1 MNNNDKKILFGI
13 SIVFLFIISAS
24 LSYAYFSSSVT
35 GNENAKDM
43 VVEAGTLKLTYT
55 DSPQIIMQNIKPGQT
70 ITKKVTVKNTGT
82 LDTAYNLVWQ
92 ELYNKIGR
100 NDLVMSYTCERL
112 NSSGTVDGICTG
124 LTETPVKTK
133 TITKNIPI
141 ESGVTH
147 NYTITITFKETGEN
161 QNYNQGKSFNGVL
174 GIEEYSNIAGTL
186 KNRFYEE
193 SGMTDRGV
201 VKSISF
207 YSDNRV
213 IDGAE
218 SYDVSEEQNGSVK
231 MYVKQNG
238 ENNSLYDL
246 TIVGNGIIAFPED
259 SSNLFS
265 FYVHVPCRGPLSNLT
280 LTEFNNSI
288 DTRNVTNMSGMFSIS
303 AATTL
308 DLSNFDTSNV
318 TSMENMF
325 SISAATNLDLSN
337 FDTSNVTD
345 MSWMFSWTEATTINV
360 SSFNTSNV
368 TSMEN
373 MFSNSA
379 ATTLDLS
386 SFDTSKVTDMSYMFS
401 GSEATT
407 LDLSNFDTSN
417 VTNMSN
423 MFSSSV
429 ATTLDLSSFDTSNV
443 TYMSGMFSG
452 SKATTLDLSNF
463 DTSNVTSMEN
473 MFFSSAATT
482 LDLSKFNT
490 SKVTNMSGMFSDSKA
505 TTINV
510 SSFNTSNVA
519 NMRIMFSNS
528 KATTL
533 DLSSF
538 NTSNVTDMSWM
549 FSNSNNLKTIYA
561 SSKYNTSKVASS
573 TNMFNGCTSLVGG
586 AGTTYDSTKVD
597 KTYARID
604 GGTSNPGYFTSK

>member
-1 MNNNDKKILFGI
+1 MKDKKILFITGI
-13 SIVFLFIISAS
+13 VLLFLMTVGM
-24 LSYAYFSSSVT
+24 SYAYFSLSVS
-35 GNENAKDM
+35 GNADAKDM
-43 VVEAGTLKLTYT
+43 VVEAGTLRLTYT

-100 NDLVMSYTCERL
+100 NDLVISYTCERL
-112 NSSGTVDGICTG
+112 NSSGTVDGTCTG

-161 QNYNQGKSFNGVL
+161 QNYNQGKSFSGVL

-213 IDGAE
+213 IAGAE

-246 TIVGNGIIAFPED
+246 TMVGNGIIAFPED

-265 FYVHVPCRGPLSNLT
+265 FNIFGYCGPTTSLSKTSLTSINFNDSVDTSRVKNMYRMFAGSNLT
-280 LTEFNNSI
+280 S
-288 DTRNVTNMSGMFSIS
+288 
-303 AATTL
+303 L
-308 DLSNFDTSNV
+308 DLSGFN
-318 TSMENMF
+318 
-325 SISAATNLDLSN
+325 
-337 FDTSNVTD
+337 
-345 MSWMFSWTEATTINV
+345 TINV
-360 SSFNTSNV
+360 INMN
-368 TSMEN
+368 SMFFLNESKN
-373 MFSNSA
+373 IN
-379 ATTLDLS
+379 LS

-401 GSEATT
+401 YSQATT

-417 VTNMSN
+417 VTNMSD
-423 MFSSSV
+423 MFSYSQ
-429 ATTLDLSSFDTSNV
+429 
-443 TYMSGMFSG
+443 
-452 SKATTLDLSNF
+452 ATTLDLSNF
-463 DTSNVTSMEN
+463 DTSNVTYMSN
-473 MFFSSAATT
+473 MFNG
-482 LDLSKFNT
+482 SK
-490 SKVTNMSGMFSDSKA
+490 K
-505 TTINV
+505 
-510 SSFNTSNVA
+510 
-519 NMRIMFSNS
+519 
-528 KATTL
+528 
-533 DLSSF
+533 
-538 NTSNVTDMSWM
+538 
-549 FSNSNNLKTIYA
+549 LKTIYV
-561 SSKYNTSKVASS
+561 SSKYNTSKVTS
-573 TNMFNGCTSLVGG
+573 NCDMFTGCTSLVGG
-586 AGTTYDSTKVD
+586 QGTVYDSTKVY

-604 GGTSNPGYFTSK
+604 GGTSSPGYFTSK

>member
-1 MNNNDKKILFGI
+1 MKDKKILFITGI
-13 SIVFLFIISAS
+13 VLLFLMTVSM
-24 LSYAYFSSSVT
+24 SYAYFSLSVS
-35 GNENAKDM
+35 GNADAKDM
-43 VVEAGTLKLTYT
+43 VVEAGTLRLTYT

-112 NSSGTVDGICTG
+112 NSSGTVDGTCAG

-259 SSNLFS
+259 SSYLFLFNIGS
-265 FYVHVPCRGPLSNLT
+265 CDGISNLSSI
-280 LTEFNNSI
+280 EFNNSI
-288 DTRNVTNMSGMFSIS
+288 DTSKVTNMSYMFQSS
-303 AATTL
+303 QATTIDLSNFNTSNVANMSYMFNNSKVTAL
-308 DLSNFDTSNV
+308 DLSNFDTHNV
-318 TSMENMF
+318 INMHG
-325 SISAATNLDLSN
+325 
-337 FDTSNVTD
+337 
-345 MSWMFSWTEATTINV
+345 MFYQSQATTIDL

-368 TSMEN
+368 TNMDH
-373 MFSNSA
+373 MFSSSA
-379 ATTLDLS
+379 
-386 SFDTSKVTDMSYMFS
+386 
-401 GSEATT
+401 ATT

-423 MFSSSV
+423 MFSYSDV
-429 ATTLDLSSFDTSNV
+429 
-443 TYMSGMFSG
+443 
-452 SKATTLDLSNF
+452 TTLDLSNF
-463 DTSNVTSMEN
+463 DTSNVTN
-473 MFFSSAATT
+473 TNAMFWYSKATSI
-482 LDLSKFNT
+482 DLSSFNT
-490 SKVTNMSGMFSDSKA
+490 SKVTNMSYMFSDSQVTA
-505 TTINV
+505 
-510 SSFNTSNVA
+510 
-519 NMRIMFSNS
+519 
-528 KATTL
+528 L
-533 DLSSF
+533 DLSNF
-538 NTSNVTDMSWM
+538 DTSKVTEMAAM
-549 FSNSNNLKTIYA
+549 FSDSSNLKTIYV
-561 SSKYNTSKVASS
+561 SDRFVTTSV
-573 TNMFNGCTSLVGG
+573 TINYYMFDGCTSLVGG
-586 AGTTYDSTKVD
+586 QGTTYDSTKVD

-604 GGTSNPGYFTSK
+604 GGTSSPGYFTSK

>member
-1 MNNNDKKILFGI
+1 MKDKKILFITGI
-13 SIVFLFIISAS
+13 VLLFLMTVGM
-24 LSYAYFSSSVT
+24 SYAYFSLSVS
-35 GNENAKDM
+35 GNADAKDM
-43 VVEAGTLKLTYT
+43 VVEAGTLRLTYT

-100 NDLVMSYTCERL
+100 NDLVISYTCERL
-112 NSSGTVDGICTG
+112 NSSGTVDGTCTG

-133 TITKNIPI
+133 TITKNISI

-161 QNYNQGKSFNGVL
+161 QNYNQGKSFSGVL

-259 SSNLFS
+259 SSNLFLFNAIAGCFGVS
-265 FYVHVPCRGPLSNLT
+265 SLSSI
-280 LTEFNNSI
+280 EFNNSI
-288 DTRNVTNMSGMFSIS
+288 DTSSVIDMSYMF
-303 AATTL
+303 A
-308 DLSNFDTSNV
+308 SNQTDV
-318 TSMENMF
+318 
-325 SISAATNLDLSN
+325 IDLSN

-345 MSWMFSWTEATTINV
+345 MSWMFSWNEATTINV
-360 SSFNTSNV
+360 SSFNTS
-368 TSMEN
+368 
-373 MFSNSA
+373 
-379 ATTLDLS
+379 
-386 SFDTSKVTDMSYMFS
+386 K
-401 GSEATT
+401 
-407 LDLSNFDTSN
+407 

-423 MFSSSV
+423 MFRE
-429 ATTLDLSSFDTSNV
+429 
-443 TYMSGMFSG
+443 
-452 SKATTLDLSNF
+452 SK
-463 DTSNVTSMEN
+463 
-473 MFFSSAATT
+473 ATT

-490 SKVTNMSGMFSDSKA
+490 SKVTDMSYMFSDSKA

-519 NMRIMFSNS
+519 NMRSMFSNS

-549 FSNSNNLKTIYA
+549 FSASKATTINVSSFNTSNVANMDGMFSYSQATTLDLSNFDTHNVTDMGWMFNTSKATTLDLSNFNTSNVTEMSYMFNALINLKTIYA
-561 SSKYNTSKVASS
+561 SDRFVTTSVTNSD
-573 TNMFNGCTSLVGG
+573 NMFLYCTSLVGG
-586 AGTTYDSTKVD
+586 QGTIYDSTKVD

-604 GGTSNPGYFTSK
+604 GGKSSPGYFTSK

>member
-1 MNNNDKKILFGI
+1 MKDKKILFITGI
-13 SIVFLFIISAS
+13 VLLFLMTVGM
-24 LSYAYFSSSVT
+24 SYAYFSLSVS
-35 GNENAKDM
+35 GNADAKDM
-43 VVEAGTLKLTYT
+43 VVEAGTLRLTYT

-112 NSSGTVDGICTG
+112 NSSGTVDGTCTG

-161 QNYNQGKSFNGVL
+161 QNYNQGKSFSGVL

-186 KNRFYEE
+186 KNKFYEV
-193 SGMTDRGV
+193 SGMTDRSL

-303 AATTL
+303 AATT
-308 DLSNFDTSNV
+308 
-318 TSMENMF
+318 
-325 SISAATNLDLSN
+325 LDLSN

-519 NMRIMFSNS
+519 NMSSMFSNS

-549 FSNSNNLKTIYA
+549 FSNSNNLKTIYV
-561 SSKYNTSKVASS
+561 SSKYNTSKVTSS
-573 TNMFNGCTSLVGG
+573 TNMFNGCTNLVGG
-586 AGTTYDSTKVD
+586 QGTTYDSTKVD

>member
-1 MNNNDKKILFGI
+1 MKDKKILFITGI
-13 SIVFLFIISAS
+13 VLLFLMTVSM
-24 LSYAYFSSSVT
+24 SYAYFSLSVS
-35 GNENAKDM
+35 GNADAKDM
-43 VVEAGTLKLTYT
+43 VVEAGTLRLTYT
-55 DSPQIIMQNIKPGQT
+55 DSPEIIMQNIKPGQT

-92 ELYNKIGR
+92 ELSNTIT
-100 NDLVMSYTCERL
+100 NDEMVISATCERL
-112 NSSGTVDGICTG
+112 NSSGTVDGTCAG

-147 NYTITITFKETGEN
+147 NYIITITFKETGEN
-161 QNYNQGKSFNGVL
+161 QNYNQGKSFSGVL

-186 KNRFYEE
+186 KNRFYEV

-259 SSNLFS
+259 SSNLFLFNAIAGCFGVS
-265 FYVHVPCRGPLSNLT
+265 SLSSI
-280 LTEFNNSI
+280 EFNNSI
-288 DTRNVTNMSGMFSIS
+288 DTSSVIDMSYMF
-303 AATTL
+303 A
-308 DLSNFDTSNV
+308 SNQTDV
-318 TSMENMF
+318 
-325 SISAATNLDLSN
+325 IDLSN

-345 MSWMFSWTEATTINV
+345 MSWMFSWNEATTINV

-368 TSMEN
+368 T
-373 MFSNSA
+373 
-379 ATTLDLS
+379 
-386 SFDTSKVTDMSYMFS
+386 
-401 GSEATT
+401 
-407 LDLSNFDTSN
+407 
-417 VTNMSN
+417 NMSS
-423 MFSSSV
+423 MFRE
-429 ATTLDLSSFDTSNV
+429 
-443 TYMSGMFSG
+443 
-452 SKATTLDLSNF
+452 SK
-463 DTSNVTSMEN
+463 
-473 MFFSSAATT
+473 ATT

-490 SKVTNMSGMFSDSKA
+490 SKVTDMSYMFSHSKA

-519 NMRIMFSNS
+519 NMSSMFRES
-528 KATTL
+528 KAPTL

-549 FSNSNNLKTIYA
+549 FSSSQATTINVSSFNTSNVANMDGMFSYSQATTLDLSNFDTHNVTDMGWMFNTSKATTLDLSNFNTSNVTEMSYMFNALINLKTIYA
-561 SSKYNTSKVASS
+561 SDRFVTTSVTNSD
-573 TNMFNGCTSLVGG
+573 NMFLYCTSLVGG
-586 AGTTYDSTKVD
+586 QGTTYDSTKVD

-604 GGTSNPGYFTSK
+604 GGTSSPGYFTSK

>member
-1 MNNNDKKILFGI
+1 MKDKKILFITGI
-13 SIVFLFIISAS
+13 VLLFLMTVGM
-24 LSYAYFSSSVT
+24 SYAYFSLSVS
-35 GNENAKDM
+35 GNADAKDM
-43 VVEAGTLKLTYT
+43 VVEAGTLRLTYT

-112 NSSGTVDGICTG
+112 NSSGTVDGTCTG

-161 QNYNQGKSFNGVL
+161 QNYNQGKSFSGVL

-303 AATTL
+303 AATT
-308 DLSNFDTSNV
+308 
-318 TSMENMF
+318 
-325 SISAATNLDLSN
+325 LDLSN

-519 NMRIMFSNS
+519 NMSSMFSNS

-549 FSNSNNLKTIYA
+549 FSNSNNLKTIYV
-561 SSKYNTSKVASS
+561 SSKYNTSKVTSS
-573 TNMFNGCTSLVGG
+573 TNMFNGCTNLVGG
-586 AGTTYDSTKVD
+586 QGTTYDSTKVD